1 MTVNKKHKRK
11 AEKTSWLVHIFF
23 ILFGLVCLIPFITV
37 ISISL
42 TNEIE
47 LANNGFSIFPGKAD
61 LTAYRYLLENPK
73 IVIDA
78 YKITIFITVVGT
90 FLSTLL
96 VSMAAYSLSR
106 KRFILRKVLNW
117 YLFIP
122 TLFGGGLAASYVINT
137 QYLHLNDNIWVLIL
151 PGLIGVFNVFMIR
164 TFFQQLPESL
174 FEATKMDGGSE
185 YTVYFRIAM
194 PLSKPVLATVAFLDA
209 LERWNS
215 WYNAMLYIRN
225 KELVPLQYLLQKMMR
240 EVSSILSEM
249 DNMPSGIDIKELPGE
264 NLRMAML
271 VVSIGP
277 MMCFFPFF
285 QKYFVKGMTVG
296 SVKG

>member
-11 AEKTSWLVHIFF
+11 AEKTSWLVQIFF